1 MGLFDSTSFLIFL
14 CVVALLYYLLP
25 ILLKKDGLQT
35 LILIGAGVSFY
46 AGLDVFYA
54 LSLSGCCLINE
65 AFVIVMY
72 RFHTKGN
79 DRAKKAAAGIGIAVN
94 VLILF
99 FFKYS
104 GLFSMLIFGD
114 GELTSFF
121 LGLPLPLGISFY
133 TFHAVSMLADLSGGT
148 EAEEAENGFW
158 KRSAGVF
165 CYLTFFANSVSGPVT
180 KYNDFRPQIRR
191 HFFKEVD
198 LRKIFEYLVL
208 GYFFKLCVANN
219 IQNYTID
226 LTETDFSGRSPITIL
241 VQMFAYSCQIFADF
255 AGYSYIAIGIALLFG
270 YRLPKNFDFPYISK
284 SITEFWKRWHI
295 SLSSWLKQ
303 YIYFSLGGNRKGK
316 VRTYINLMVVM
327 LVGGIWHGADWKYLL
342 WGALHGLF
350 LVLERMGSHLM
361 TGREKKK
368 ENALLSF
375 VRMIVSFTI
384 VSWLWLFFKMNGYGA
399 VLSATKQIFTGWRYM
414 MVIDTT
420 AILMACFYMFPV
432 FAFHAVYLAGRNG
445 KWLKGENWK
454 YFFYGAMLLALLL
467 NRGTSSAFIYFQY

>member
-148 EAEEAENGFW
+148 EA
-158 KRSAGVF
+158 
-165 CYLTFFANSVSGPVT
+165 
-180 KYNDFRPQIRR
+180 
-191 HFFKEVD
+191 
-198 LRKIFEYLVL
+198 
-208 GYFFKLCVANN
+208 
-219 IQNYTID
+219 
-226 LTETDFSGRSPITIL
+226 
-241 VQMFAYSCQIFADF
+241 
-255 AGYSYIAIGIALLFG
+255 
-270 YRLPKNFDFPYISK
+270 
-284 SITEFWKRWHI
+284 
-295 SLSSWLKQ
+295 
-303 YIYFSLGGNRKGK
+303 
-316 VRTYINLMVVM
+316 
-327 LVGGIWHGADWKYLL
+327 
-342 WGALHGLF
+342 
-350 LVLERMGSHLM
+350 
-361 TGREKKK
+361 
-368 ENALLSF
+368 
-375 VRMIVSFTI
+375 
-384 VSWLWLFFKMNGYGA
+384 
-399 VLSATKQIFTGWRYM
+399 
-414 MVIDTT
+414 
-420 AILMACFYMFPV
+420 
-432 FAFHAVYLAGRNG
+432 
-445 KWLKGENWK
+445 
-454 YFFYGAMLLALLL
+454 
-467 NRGTSSAFIYFQY
+467 